1 VIDFNPRLYNQV
13 GLDIGRGMPLPL
25 LACLEAL
32 GDEVA
37 LRGAVEDA
45 QAENDNQ
52 KVLYD
57 RFTLRAL
64 LLLLAATSRI
74 SQEDL
79 AYWRSWIKRN
89 APHAI
94 DVAAQKGDPMPG
106 VIHSL
111 SETLLGLRSIRRV
124 LR

>member
-1 VIDFNPRLYNQV
+1 
-13 GLDIGRGMPLPL
+13 MPLPL

-32 GDEVA
+32 GDETA
-37 LRGAVEDA
+37 LRSAVENA

-57 RFTLRAL
+57 RFTLRAI

-89 APHAI
+89 AAYAI

-111 SETLLGLRSIRRV
+111 SETFLGLRSIGQFLNLSPAPGLSRMLNRE
-124 LR
+124 RP